1 MINPLMLP
9 SDHEVAALAHARGLD
24 GVRWK
29 HPYRSAPRS
38 SCDRVGEEGGAMP
51 PVRVHRDEEGE
62 LSALLKAVNEA
73 RSEMASERRQIS
85 GAALNLA
92 ARRSFLDALEQYASA
107 LASAGRPLPY
117 QLRDELQ
124 LYRLVSRSPYT

>member
-1 MINPLMLP
+1 M
-9 SDHEVAALAHARGLD
+9 HRARVL
-24 GVRWK
+24 
-29 HPYRSAPRS
+29 H
-38 SCDRVGEEGGAMP
+38 
-51 PVRVHRDEEGE
+51 DEEGE
-62 LSALLKAVNEA
+62 LSALLRAVNRA
-73 RSEMASERRQIS
+73 RSEMASERRLIS

-124 LYRLVSRSPYT
+124 LYRLISRSPYA

>member
-1 MINPLMLP
+1 MPR
-9 SDHEVAALAHARGLD
+9 ARILN
-24 GVRWK
+24 
-29 HPYRSAPRS
+29 
-38 SCDRVGEEGGAMP
+38 E
-51 PVRVHRDEEGE
+51 EEGE

-107 LASAGRPLPY
+107 LAAAGRPLPY